1 MKALV
6 LAAGRGKR
14 MEDLSE
20 DTNKCLINAHG
31 KPLIEYSLDAA
42 LSIDA
47 IGEIVIVVGYQ
58 AEDIINKYGINY
70 HGKRI
75 SYRIQHERRGL
86 VNAIEAARPNLG
98 GESFCLFLGD
108 EVIINGNHAQM
119 MATFEKEG
127 LFALC
132 GIVIQP
138 DPAQIKKTYGI
149 IQGDDG
155 TIFRLIEKPDRP
167 FNDLM
172 GTGNCIF
179 RPEIFDYVEKVPI
192 NHIRNEKELPD
203 LIQCAIDE
211 GARVKSFV
219 LCDHYI
225 NVNSPEELRAV
236 ESNWPTAGKPAG

>member
-1 MKALV
+1 LKALV

-20 DTNKCLINAHG
+20 DTNKCLIKAHG

-42 LSIDA
+42 MAIDA
-47 IGEIVIVVGYQ
+47 IDEIVIIVGYQ
-58 AEDIINKYGINY
+58 AEAIINRYGINY
-70 HGKRI
+70 FGKRI
-75 SYRIQHERRGL
+75 SYRIQYERRGL
-86 VNAIEAARPNLG
+86 VHAIETARPNLN

-108 EVIINGNHAQM
+108 EVIIKGKHAQM
-119 MATFEKEG
+119 IGFFEKEG

-138 DPAQIKKTYGI
+138 DRAQIKKTYGI

-192 NHIRNEKELPD
+192 NHIRSEKELPD

-211 GARVKSFV
+211 GEKVKSFV

-225 NVNSPEELRAV
+225 NVNSPEELSAV
-236 ESNWPTAGKPAG
+236 ENNWPTAGNRAG